1 MAANSASDSAGRVI
15 LRWVMVVFY
24 AGAGVLHLKSPHSFA
39 QIVPPWVPL
48 PYWVVLATGVAELLG
63 AAGLLIRPLRQSAGI
78 GLAAY
83 ALCVWPANFYH
94 AFAHVAID
102 GLALGWAYHAPRL
115 LFQPVLIWA
124 ALYAGGVVNWP
135 FAPRNRRAPTGTS

>member
-1 MAANSASDSAGRVI
+1 MMGTMTQQLSPATRRAQTI
-15 LRWVMVVFY
+15 LRGVMVVFY
-24 AGAGVLHLKSPHSFA
+24 AGAGVLHLRSPHVFE

-48 PYWVVLATGVAELLG
+48 PHAVVLATGVAELLG
-63 AAGLLIRPLRQSAGI
+63 AAGLIIRPLRKLAGW

-94 AFAHVAID
+94 AFAHIAI
-102 GLALGWAYHAPRL
+102 GGTALGWGYHAPRL

-124 ALYAGGVVNWP
+124 ALFAGEVIGWP
-135 FAPRNRRAPTGTS
+135 FKRRVA

>member
-1 MAANSASDSAGRVI
+1 MTWQLSPAARTTRTV
-15 LRWVMVVFY
+15 LRWVLVVFY
-24 AGAGVLHLKSPHSFA
+24 AAAGCLHLRSAHSFQ
-39 QIVPPWVPL
+39 QIVPPGVPF
-48 PYWVVLATGVAELLG
+48 PHAVVLATGVAELLG
-63 AAGLLIRPLRQSAGI
+63 AAGLIVVPLRRAAGW

-102 GLALGWAYHAPRL
+102 GVALGWSYHAPRL

-124 ALYAGGVVNWP
+124 ALFAGEVIGWP
-135 FAPRNRRAPTGTS
+135 FARRAR